1 MTQLR
6 RQMLEE
12 LERRNYSAST
22 VRCYI
27 RTVENFAQYFKSRPD
42 RLGPEQIHQYQA
54 HLFRDRKLAPNTV
67 AQRVAALRFFY
78 IKTLGREWNL
88 DRAPYPKRPRRLPN
102 ILSSQQVARLIN
114 AADSTFHRMIVMTL
128 YATGVR
134 RLELTRLEI
143 PDIDSERMVVHV
155 RNGKG
160 GKDRDVMLSKELLL
174 VALRQYL
181 RGLRR
186 KPDRWLFPGGAWHAG
201 TTRSRPVRSGTLA
214 MTPPSGPASPNPP
227 TPTFCVIALPHTC
240 SKPGRTCAPSRCC
253 SVIATWKRQLA
264 ICICRRGSSATSP
277 ALWTRSS

>member
-22 VRCYI
+22 VRCYS

-42 RLGPEQIHQYQA
+42 RLGPEQIRQYQA
-54 HLFRDRKLAPNTV
+54 HLFRDRKLAPN
-67 AQRVAALRFFY
+67 
-78 IKTLGREWNL
+78 
-88 DRAPYPKRPRRLPN
+88 
-102 ILSSQQVARLIN
+102 
-114 AADSTFHRMIVMTL
+114 
-128 YATGVR
+128 
-134 RLELTRLEI
+134 
-143 PDIDSERMVVHV
+143 
-155 RNGKG
+155 
-160 GKDRDVMLSKELLL
+160 
-174 VALRQYL
+174 RQYL

-186 KPDRWLFPGGAWHAG
+186 KPDRWLLPGGAWHAG

-214 MTPPSGPASPNPP
+214 MTPPSGPASPSPP

-264 ICICRRGSSATSP
+264 ICICRRGSSATLP